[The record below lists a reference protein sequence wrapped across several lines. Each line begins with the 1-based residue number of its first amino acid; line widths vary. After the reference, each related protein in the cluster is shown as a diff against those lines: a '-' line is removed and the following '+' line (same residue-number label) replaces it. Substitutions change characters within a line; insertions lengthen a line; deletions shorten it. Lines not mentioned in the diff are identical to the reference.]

1 MILIILL
8 RFDKK
13 VNGNS
18 VVYYLPVP
26 GNFLILS
33 LRNLDL

>member
-26 GNFLILS
+26 GIEAT
-33 LRNLDL
+33 